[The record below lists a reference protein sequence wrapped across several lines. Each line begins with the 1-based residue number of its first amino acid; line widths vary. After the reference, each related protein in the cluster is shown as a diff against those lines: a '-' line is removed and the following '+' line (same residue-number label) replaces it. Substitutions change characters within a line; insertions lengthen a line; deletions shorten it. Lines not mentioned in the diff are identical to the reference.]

1 MGFLTLSFILA
12 LTLQLCLFF
21 LSRENK
27 RHLNNSRNNGWYV
40 VRYGYLKNANF
51 LLTLSSFNYRFRNT
65 GFCSEKLWFT
75 SYVGDQVF
83 SSPEL
88 KAQMS
93 FSDHLSSVVCPSVHP
108 YVYKLFTFSSSS
120 SEPLGQFLPN
130 SWVKGIQVCS
140 NEAPRP
146 SRMVDNDEILTIH

>member
-1 MGFLTLSFILA
+1 MCIRLLRYSIMIFCPIAHHYCMTLAFIMCR
-12 LTLQLCLFF
+12 TLEKCLKGGYACGLSHSVFHFSINSPVVFVF

-51 LLTLSSFNYRFRNT
+51 LLTLSSFYYRFRNG

-93 FSDHLSSVVCPSVHP
+93 FSDHLSSVVCLSVR
-108 YVYKLFTFSSSS
+108 L
-120 SEPLGQFLPN
+120 
-130 SWVKGIQVCS
+130 
-140 NEAPRP
+140 
-146 SRMVDNDEILTIH
+146 